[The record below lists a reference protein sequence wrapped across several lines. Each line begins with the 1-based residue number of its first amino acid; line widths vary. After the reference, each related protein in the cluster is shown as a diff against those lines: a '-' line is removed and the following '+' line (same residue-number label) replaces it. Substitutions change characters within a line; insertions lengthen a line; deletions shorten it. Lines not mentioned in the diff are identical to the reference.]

1 VKQNGKQ
8 KQLKTSIGMV
18 DRKSYV
24 IEFEKPF
31 FSSSQLRDLIATV
44 DANSQTAKLIST
56 KDEEAASRLR
66 RSRLVWLAK
75 QDHPELYKTISN
87 IAREA
92 NRIYDYDIKA
102 FHGPL
107 QVAVYD
113 SSDEG
118 FFDWHTDTV
127 PTDMSRKISIS
138 IPLNKESDYE
148 GGDFE
153 VREGNVERKVPQ
165 LAGFPLAFPS
175 WLPHR
180 VTPVISG
187 RRYSMVAWVLGPYW
201 R

>member
-1 VKQNGKQ
+1 MKRNRTQ
-8 KQLKTSIGMV
+8 KQLKTSSGMS

-24 IEFEKPF
+24 IEFEKPS
-31 FSSSQLRDLIATV
+31 FSSSEMRDLIAMV
-44 DANSQTAKLIST
+44 DADSQRANLIST

-66 RSRLVWLAK
+66 RSRVVWLAK
-75 QDHPELYKTISN
+75 QDHPKLYKTISN

-92 NRIYDYDIKA
+92 NSIYDYDIKA

-113 SSDEG
+113 ASDEG

-127 PTDMSRKISIS
+127 PSDMSRKISIS
-138 IPLNKESDYE
+138 IPLNRESDYD

-153 VREGNVERKVPQ
+153 IREGNVERKVPQ
-165 LAGFPLAFPS
+165 VAGFPLAFPS

-180 VTPVISG
+180 VTPLISG
-187 RRYSMVAWVLGPYW
+187 RRYSMVAWILGPYW